1 VSQIVPKPP
10 EVADRDFRRG
20 NRQRRR
26 SHRRQ
31 RRIVRRILVVAAVAI
46 PVIGVVSA
54 LSIIPAL
61 GAKSHLQ
68 HGKDILSKA
77 QSALLNGDLPTADRD
92 FAEAEAEFR
101 AAAGEGNSPL
111 MRIPA
116 LIPLIGRTP
125 DAIRTIAD
133 IGVRLSAS
141 GGDVTRAIAK
151 LPGGLDALAPHD
163 GTIPIDTLSGLSPTI
178 SAARGQF
185 EEAALEAEG
194 LATTLVPHQVVEA
207 GDLLRAK
214 LGQALPIVRSA
225 DELLKALPT
234 FAGADGP
241 RHYFLAPQNPTELR
255 GTGGLISSYSILT
268 IDNGAIS
275 VSPFVDIKKLP
286 VVAFDPSAWPSPEL
300 YDIYGTINSAGDW
313 RTSNATPDGPT
324 AAAFIENLWNTTQ
337 PTRIDGVILVDVQT
351 LRYLLAA
358 TSSIHVP
365 GVPYPLND
373 RNVVQFVANGAYSL
387 IKNDTSRK
395 DFVGVVGQLVFQQFL
410 QQAHGSRALR
420 ALVQASADGHIV
432 MNAVDPNVESAF
444 TAARITGA
452 LPPTDV
458 GDLVAVSVNNY
469 AANKVDY
476 FIHRTLSYD
485 IQLGVDGTAEGTL
498 TVSFDNTAPAHAA
511 PSYVMGPFQ
520 GKEIRGLNLQPGEAY
535 QRTAVFC
542 GTGCRLLSA
551 THDGDPFAT
560 STYSEH
566 GFSQV
571 DGIMR
576 IPAQST
582 YQVVYRFS
590 LPNGWQGTN
599 AIGFYHLSVKSQP
612 TIVPTTASLR
622 IHVPEGMAVSYAGTG
637 MKVESP
643 SQVTWSGTLTD
654 LDTFDVRFQRGFL
667 GRAWADVDDFLS
679 KPVIKLGG

>member
-1 VSQIVPKPP
+1 MLAVLI
-10 EVADRDFRRG
+10 
-20 NRQRRR
+20 
-26 SHRRQ
+26 
-31 RRIVRRILVVAAVAI
+31 VAI
-46 PVIGVVSA
+46 PVVGIISA

-61 GAKSHLQ
+61 SAKTHLQ
-68 HGKDILSKA
+68 HGRDTLSKA
-77 QSALLNGDLPTADRD
+77 QSALLNGDLPAADKG
-92 FAEAEAEFR
+92 FADAEAEFR

-141 GGDVTRAIAK
+141 GGEVTRAIAK

-163 GTIPIDTLSGLSPTI
+163 GTIPVDTLSGLAPTI
-178 SAARGQF
+178 AAARGQF
-185 EEAALEAEG
+185 EEAAVEADS

-207 GDLLRAK
+207 GDLLRSK

-225 DELLKALPT
+225 DELLRVLPT
-234 FAGADGP
+234 FAGVDGP

-255 GTGGLISSYSILT
+255 GTGGLISAYSVLT

-275 VSPFVDIKKLP
+275 VAPFVDIQKLP
-286 VVAFDPSAWPSPEL
+286 IVAFDASAWPSPEL
-300 YDIYGTINSAGDW
+300 YNIYGTINSAGDW
-313 RTSNATPDGPT
+313 GTSNATPDGPT

-337 PTRIDGVILVDVQT
+337 STPIDGVILVDVQT

-358 TSSIHVP
+358 TSSIHVQ
-365 GVPYPLND
+365 GVPYSLNEK
-373 RNVVQFVANGAYSL
+373 NIVPFVANRAYSL
-387 IKNDTSRK
+387 ISNDTGRK
-395 DFVGVVGQLVFQQFL
+395 AFVGVVGQMVFQQFL

-432 MNAVDPNVESAF
+432 LNAVDPNVEAAF
-444 TAARITGA
+444 TAAGVTGA

-469 AANKVDY
+469 AGNKVDY
-476 FIHRTLSYD
+476 FIHRTLAYD
-485 IQLGVDGTAEGTL
+485 IRLDADGTAEGTL
-498 TVSFDNTAPAHAA
+498 TVSFQNTAPANAK
-511 PSYVMGPFQ
+511 PSYVMGPFL
-520 GKEIRGLNLQPGEAY
+520 GKEIRGLNLQPGEAF
-535 QRTAVFC
+535 QRTAMFC

-551 THDGDPFAT
+551 THDGKPFAT
-560 STYSEH
+560 STYAER

-582 YQVVYRFS
+582 YEVVYRFS
-590 LPNGWQGTN
+590 LPNGWQGSN

-622 IHVPEGMAVSYAGTG
+622 IRVPDGMAISYAGSG

-643 SQVTWSGTLTD
+643 SQVTWSGTLSD
-654 LDTFDVRFQRGFL
+654 LNTFDVRFQRGFL
-667 GRAWADVDDFLS
+667 GRAWADVHDFLS